1 MNMHSDLVKELEA
14 FIEDSVGKPLGGK
27 VSAADLADQLVH
39 EVSNTVR
46 KDDSGKAFAP
56 DQYTLSMHPQIVDE
70 LLLIAPRI
78 QSDLSKGFERILSD
92 AGYKLI
98 REPHITLATDPTL
111 PTAEVRLI
119 AWHSSNVLSLSPDSK
134 PTPAESEDQLP
145 RGAFLIVEGKRH
157 FPLDKPIVSIGRRL
171 DNQLVLSD
179 SHVSRKHAQLRVRNG
194 RYVIYDL
201 ESTAGTQVNGQA
213 IHQHTLR
220 PGDVISI
227 AGIPLIYG
235 EDAGGPPEVTPPYSP
250 PFGTS
255 EDINQITPLDLR
267 KFIGKETRPHEQG
280 TERFPFPEQEQPDSN
295 KDD

>member
-1 MNMHSDLVKELEA
+1 MDKLTEMIKELEA
-14 FIEDSVGKPLGGK
+14 FLEESLAKPLGGK
-27 VSAADLADQLVH
+27 VPAADLADQLVR
-39 EVSNTVR
+39 EVSNTTR
-46 KDDSGKAFAP
+46 RDDSGKAYAP
-56 DQYTLSMHPQIVDE
+56 DQYTLSMHPQNVDE
-70 LLLIAPRI
+70 LLLAAPRV

-92 AGYKLI
+92 GGYTLI

-111 PTAEVRLI
+111 PDSEVRLI

-134 PTPAESEDQLP
+134 PVQAESEDQLP
-145 RGAFLIVEGKRH
+145 SGAFLIVEGKRH

-201 ESTAGTQVNGQA
+201 ESTAGTQVNGRP
-213 IHQHTLR
+213 IHQHILR

-227 AGIPLIYG
+227 AGVPLIYG
-235 EDAGGPPEVTPPYSP
+235 EDSGGPPDVTPPYSP
-250 PFGTS
+250 PFGTP

-267 KFIGKETRPHEQG
+267 KFIGKETRPHDHATEQ
-280 TERFPFPEQEQPDSN
+280 FSFPEKEPPDSN